1 MFNTLGSFSAV
12 YFTLAAVLFILILF
26 EKYFIKIEDNIRAKK
41 KAVKKSV
48 KANTAKKTVRKP
60 DTNASLRNSN
70 IRTAPVRRIPN
81 NAA

>member
-1 MFNTLGSFSAV
+1 MVERKQKLGLGIGKKKVKKAGKEQEVNQMTAV
-12 YFTLAAVLFILILF
+12 A
-26 EKYFIKIEDNIRAKK
+26 EGEQPEK

-70 IRTAPVRRIPN
+70 IRTAPVCRIPN